1 LISAAPEGQL
11 AGRRALI
18 TGSTSGIGRSTARLF
33 ASEGATVIISGRDAG
48 RGEQTVEA
56 ITSHGGRARFVQAD
70 LGHIDGVRRLAQ
82 EAGDVDVLV
91 NNAALSVYA
100 PAVEQDPESFE
111 LSFATNVRAPFVL
124 VQELAPGMVA
134 RGSGS
139 IINVSTFAA
148 SIAIPGLS
156 VYSATKAALN
166 SLTRTWA
173 AEFGAAGVRVNTIA
187 SGPVRTESVIA
198 AMGEEMAQQVG
209 ATTLLGRLA
218 AGDEIAEVALFLAS
232 DRASYLTG
240 ATIAVDAG
248 RTAL

>member
-1 LISAAPEGQL
+1 LTSAASEGQL

-18 TGSTSGIGRSTARLF
+18 TGSTSGIGRSMARLF
-33 ASEGATVIISGRDAG
+33 ASEGVTVIVSGRDAG
-48 RGEQTVEA
+48 RGKQTVEA
-56 ITSHGGRARFVQAD
+56 ITSDGGRARFIQAD
-70 LGHIDGVRRLAQ
+70 LGHIDGVRRLAE

-111 LSFATNVRAPFVL
+111 LSFATNVRAPFFL
-124 VQELAPGMVA
+124 VAQLAPRMVA

-139 IINVSTFAA
+139 IINISSFAA
-148 SIAIPGLS
+148 SIATPGLS

-173 AEFGAAGVRVNTIA
+173 AEFGSAGVRVNTIA

-198 AMGEEMAQQVG
+198 AVGEEMAHQIG

-218 AGDEIAEVALFLAS
+218 TANEIAEVALFLAS
-232 DRASYLTG
+232 DRSSYLTG
-240 ATIAVDAG
+240 ATIAADAG

>member
-1 LISAAPEGQL
+1 M
-11 AGRRALI
+11 
-18 TGSTSGIGRSTARLF
+18 ARLF
-33 ASEGATVIISGRDAG
+33 ASEGVTVIVSGRDAG
-48 RGEQTVEA
+48 RGKQTVEA
-56 ITSHGGRARFVQAD
+56 ITSDGGRARFIQAD
-70 LGHIDGVRRLAQ
+70 LGHIDGVRRLAE

-111 LSFATNVRAPFVL
+111 LSFATNVRAPFFL
-124 VQELAPGMVA
+124 VAQLAPRMVA

-139 IINVSTFAA
+139 IINISSFAA
-148 SIAIPGLS
+148 SIATPGLS

-173 AEFGAAGVRVNTIA
+173 AEFGSAGVRVNTIA

-198 AMGEEMAQQVG
+198 AVGEEMAHQIG

-218 AGDEIAEVALFLAS
+218 SANEIAEVALFLAS
-232 DRASYLTG
+232 DRSSYLTG
-240 ATIAVDAG
+240 ATIAADAG

>member
-1 LISAAPEGQL
+1 M
-11 AGRRALI
+11 
-18 TGSTSGIGRSTARLF
+18 ARLF
-33 ASEGATVIISGRDAG
+33 ASEGVTVIVSGRDAG
-48 RGEQTVEA
+48 RGKQTVEA
-56 ITSHGGRARFVQAD
+56 ITSDGGRARFIQAD
-70 LGHIDGVRRLAQ
+70 LGHIDGVRRLAE

-111 LSFATNVRAPFVL
+111 LSFATNVRAPFFL
-124 VQELAPGMVA
+124 VAQLAPRMVA

-139 IINVSTFAA
+139 IINISSFAA
-148 SIAIPGLS
+148 SIATPGLS

-173 AEFGAAGVRVNTIA
+173 AEFGSAGVRVNTIA

-198 AMGEEMAQQVG
+198 AVGEEMAHQIG

-218 AGDEIAEVALFLAS
+218 TANEIAEVALFLAS
-232 DRASYLTG
+232 DRSSYLTG
-240 ATIAVDAG
+240 ATIAADAG